1 VNRSLAASCLA
12 LVALSGLGCPEAPK
26 KSPSLASRIELA
38 AGDVQVQQA
47 GGQPAQAIAGL
58 LLRHGAV
65 VKVGP
70 GDRALIRLDDGSGV
84 FLRQATELALEK
96 DGLKLASG
104 ELWVEA
110 PPQEKEPARYAAG
123 EVTVTASDA
132 GFDLKRSPS
141 GVEVYVARG
150 LCVVAAPGGR
160 AELKAGER
168 AVVAAGKAPAVA
180 PVAFWDDWTGGM
192 ADRRLQAG
200 AAGAASG
207 RIYAIDRARPGALP
221 QELEIRAQGVTV
233 TIREGVART
242 TVDQRFF
249 NPGVAAVEGY
259 YWFTIPEGAAV
270 DRFALELNGTLID
283 GEVIERKQAAE
294 AYEAAVRSSFDPALL
309 EWIDGRTFRARI
321 FPIPAAGERRVV
333 LSYLEL
339 LPTVDGRTQYVYPM
353 GGAGVQIQEFSLQVE
368 LGDDGKKMQ
377 LATTADARI
386 EDGGG
391 RVTVRRSGYR
401 PQGDF
406 LLEMTGQA
414 AEPMRAM
421 RVPSSRGEA
430 AYVMLRYA
438 PDVGWAEVK
447 NVPGNVVVVVDTS
460 AGGDD
465 ADRQLRADVAEAI
478 LRALSTSDKFALMAA
493 DLTPRVLY
501 PDKGLAPADPANIGQ
516 ALERLS
522 GVRPGGATDLGAL
535 FDVALKRLHGAAQ
548 PAVVYIGDGRPTV
561 GELEGDT
568 LAERLTRSIAGSSAR
583 LFTIGVGA
591 DANHGLLDR
600 LARIGGG
607 SSFRVDLSEQAVQE
621 ALRFVGMVKTPTITG
636 LKLDAGA
643 GLDQVFVSSAGKLSR
658 GQEVT
663 LLARTHHPLP
673 DSVTVSGELAGKP
686 FSRSYR
692 LSARTGRDYAYV
704 PTLWARRYLST
715 LLGADLQRNRGVII
729 RLGVD
734 YALMTPFSSFLV
746 LESEDAYRRSGI
758 QRRQRDPIWGLVPHA
773 ALDVVTAAPL
783 ALFGCD
789 AMKRSPA
796 REEAPSPTVGEPAM
810 SGGHEPL
817 SSARTKSASRYS
829 RSADDIDRNIDRPT
843 GAPAAAAPAAA
854 PPAPPTVTAESTPPG
869 AAGGFAGSGRRARGE
884 EGKMG
889 ARAPGPRRDLAAL
902 KNAPAADA
910 FHARGG
916 LAKDKREADNKD
928 RDAEK
933 PADQTVAAQQPLS
946 FCSDAARRSLAH
958 RRAIWASQLDQAS
971 GIGGWL
977 GVLRRAASQC
987 ELPHRRDRN
996 ELLDLI
1002 QRRVSSPGEVAALI
1016 AAAGDQAAQ
1025 DYVRRQ
1031 LLQRAVTPD
1040 MESASAYLEALN
1052 WVLADAALAK
1062 LADPQKRIAELRHL
1076 CERSPQSVGCA
1087 LRLIRALVAGGK
1099 PEEALPV
1106 ALKLREDG
1114 RASPGLMQQIG
1125 DLLATAGRDKDAER
1139 AYSEIVEFAPHD
1151 PAARQLL
1158 GDIYLRHGWY
1168 ELAYRQYRTLT
1179 EMRPD
1184 DPLATL
1190 RFAAAAA
1197 GAGRTDESLRLERKV
1212 SGGEGEPGPTD
1223 PRRWARLWSAARI
1236 ARLMLAPDAA
1246 AGAGAATSAKELAGM
1261 RESMERTLRR
1271 LQLLSSPGV
1280 LFVLTW
1286 EDLDARLALALNDA
1300 GKELNSPDR
1309 TLAGVIGLSAMAT
1322 GVVKTSSLNAVVT
1335 RQAGAPVRP
1344 VRYTITAIVWDGQRM
1359 TVSSQPGKL
1368 EAATQTLALALPA
1381 R

>member
-1 VNRSLAASCLA
+1 MTRT
-12 LVALSGLGCPEAPK
+12 LVALSLALLVGSTAGCPEAPK

-38 AGDVQVQQA
+38 AGNVQVQQPGA
-47 GGQPAQAIAGL
+47 PAVQAIAGL

-65 VKVGP
+65 VKVGA

-84 FLRQATELALEK
+84 FLRQSTELALER

-104 ELWVEA
+104 EIWVEA
-110 PPQEKEPARYAAG
+110 PPQEKEPARYTAG
-123 EVTVTASDA
+123 EVAVTASDA
-132 GFDLKRSPS
+132 GLDLKRGPG

-168 AVVAAGKAPAVA
+168 AVVAPGKAPAVA

-192 ADRRLQAG
+192 ADRRLSSG

-207 RIYAIDRARPGALP
+207 RIYAIDRARPGSLP
-221 QELEIRAQGVTV
+221 QELEIRAQVV
-233 TIREGVART
+233 QVAIREGVART

-249 NPGVAAVEGY
+249 NPGISAVEGY

-270 DRFALELNGTLID
+270 DRFALDVNGVLVD
-283 GEVIERKQAAE
+283 GEVAERKQAAE
-294 AYEAAVRSSFDPALL
+294 AYEAAVRSTFDPALL

-339 LPTVDGRTQYVYPM
+339 LPTVDGRTHYVYPM
-353 GGAGVQIQEFSLQVE
+353 GGAGVQIQEFSLEVE

-386 EDGGG
+386 EEGGQK
-391 RVTVRRSGYR
+391 VTVRRSGYR

-430 AYVMLRYA
+430 AYVMLRYT

-465 ADRQLRADVAEAI
+465 ADRQLRTDVAEAI
-478 LRALSTSDKFALMAA
+478 LRALSTSDKFAVMAA

-501 PDKGLAPADPANIGQ
+501 PDKDLAAADPANISQ

-535 FDVALKRLHGAAQ
+535 FDVALKRLHGVAQ

-568 LAERLTRSIAGSSAR
+568 LAERLTRSIAGSNAR

-607 SSFRVDLSEQAVQE
+607 GAFRVDLSEQAVQE
-621 ALRFVGMVKTPTITG
+621 ALRFVGQVKTPTITG
-636 LKLDAGA
+636 LKFEAGA
-643 GLDQVFVSSAGKLSR
+643 GLDQVFLSSAGKLSR

-686 FSRSYR
+686 FSKSYR
-692 LSARTGRDYAYV
+692 LSARTGREYAYV

-715 LLGADLQRNRGVII
+715 LLGADLAKNRGVII

-734 YALMTPFSSFLV
+734 YALMTPFTSFLV
-746 LESEDAYRRSGI
+746 LESDEAYRRMGI
-758 QRRQRDPIWGLVPHA
+758 QRRARDPLWGPVPHA

-789 AMKRSPA
+789 AMPLSKRAPGSAPEPALA
-796 REEAPSPTVGEPAM
+796 REEQYDRRKTVQ
-810 SGGHEPL
+810 SF
-817 SSARTKSASRYS
+817 SSADQPAPGPVGQ
-829 RSADDIDRNIDRPT
+829 PT
-843 GAPAAAAPAAA
+843 AAAPAAPPPPPGVRVAVGGAARPAMDPGFRGKGYRGDEGRMGTKAPRPVDGLYALRGARGDATKQLLEAKEKKVADLTLADNEKDKAEGQKPADDANRWA
-854 PPAPPTVTAESTPPG
+854 PPAPT
-869 AAGGFAGSGRRARGE
+869 
-884 EGKMG
+884 
-889 ARAPGPRRDLAAL
+889 
-902 KNAPAADA
+902 
-910 FHARGG
+910 
-916 LAKDKREADNKD
+916 
-928 RDAEK
+928 
-933 PADQTVAAQQPLS
+933 

-958 RRAIWASQLDQAS
+958 RRAIWASQLDQANG
-971 GIGGWL
+971 GISGWL
-977 GVLRRAASQC
+977 AVLRRAAQQC

-1002 QRRVSSPGEVAALI
+1002 QQRVTAPYEVVQLL

-1031 LLQRAVTPD
+1031 LLKRAVTPE
-1040 MESASAYLEALN
+1040 METASSYLDALN
-1052 WVLADAALAK
+1052 WALADAALAK
-1062 LADPQKRIAELRHL
+1062 TPDPQKRVVELRKL
-1076 CERSPQSVGCA
+1076 CEQNQQSVGCA
-1087 LRLIRALVAGGK
+1087 LRLIRALVAAGK
-1099 PEEALPV
+1099 PDEALPV

-1114 RASPGLMQQIG
+1114 RATPGLMQQIG
-1125 DLLATAGRDKDAER
+1125 DLFAAAKRDKDAER

-1151 PAARQLL
+1151 PAARRLL

-1168 ELAYRQYRTLT
+1168 ELAYRQYRTLS

-1190 RFAAAAA
+1190 RLAAAAA
-1197 GAGRTDESLRLERKV
+1197 GAGRVDEALRLERKV

-1223 PRRWARLWSAARI
+1223 PRRWARIWSAARI
-1236 ARLMLAPDAA
+1236 ARLMLAPD
-1246 AGAGAATSAKELAGM
+1246 KENAGM

-1286 EDLDARLALALNDA
+1286 EDLDARLVMSLADS
-1300 GKELNSPDR
+1300 GRELTSPDR
-1309 TLAGVIGLSAMAT
+1309 TLAGAIGLHSMAT
-1322 GVVKTSSLNAVVT
+1322 SLVKAPSVSAVVT
-1335 RQAGAPVRP
+1335 RQGGAPARP
-1344 VRYTITAIVWDGQRM
+1344 IRYSIIAIAWDGQRM
-1359 TVSSQPGKL
+1359 TVSHQPGVL
-1368 EAATQTLALALPA
+1368 EAATTTLAVALPT